1 MQKLLLLS
9 VLLMSFS
16 WAAAQDN
23 SNQSMPQDQSQ
34 SQTSQSQN
42 GMSGQSQTPN
52 NMGSQTTVKGCLNGS
67 NGNYTLTDK
76 SGTTYQLMGDSSKWG
91 EHVGHEVKVMGTVGA
106 SAGAQTG
113 ESGGGGGMGGGS
125 GQTLQVSSVK
135 HVSKTCQSG
144 GSMSH

>member
-34 SQTSQSQN
+34 SQAQTSQTQN
-42 GMSGQSQTPN
+42 PN
-52 NMGSQTTVKGCLNGS
+52 NMGSQTTVRGCLNGS

-76 SGTTYQLMGDSSKWG
+76 SGTTYQLMGDSAKWS

-106 SAGAQTG
+106 SSGAQTG
-113 ESGGGGGMGGGS
+113 ESGGGMSGGS
-125 GQTLQVSSVK
+125 GQTLQVTSIK